1 MADELAVPQER
12 SERISR
18 LKRFLAPQVAEL
30 VEGSG
35 EQGLLDSHRAEVVVV
50 FCDLRGFTGFAG
62 KAEVMGLLQEYYEA
76 LGAIITRYEAT
87 LTCFMADGL
96 MLLLNAP
103 VPRPEPALLGVRM
116 VLEMQVAVQ
125 DLIVRWR
132 ARGYAIG
139 FGVGLAKGTATVG
152 RIGYEGRL
160 DYTAIGS
167 VVNLA
172 SRLCASAEDGQIV
185 IDPAAAA
192 DIRHSVPL
200 VALGTR
206 TLRGFAEPVAVFSV
220 TGHDPAVGTVAAA
233 AALPHFRASRAHSIT
248 DLPGQWIDKV
258 HSRRPPRTIVL
269 DMDSSESPT
278 YGEQEGSAYNG
289 HFGCTCYHPL
299 FVFNQ
304 LGDVERCALRS
315 GSVHSAEGWRA
326 VLEPVIARYRGTV
339 KRLYFRGDAA
349 FANPEMYEFLEGDG
363 IGYTIRLP
371 ANRVLQDKIGYL
383 LKRPVGRPPHEVRRH
398 FASFSYQAQSWKKPR
413 RVVAKVEWHP
423 GELYPR
429 VGFIV
434 TNLARPAERVVAFY
448 NQRGTAEQWIKEG
461 KGAIKWTRLSCRT
474 FTANAVRLQLH
485 ALAYNLGNFMRTLAM
500 PKAAE
505 PWSLT
510 SLREKLI
517 KIGAKVVSHGRY
529 VTFQMAEVAV
539 SRQVFAEI
547 LSLIARLRAP
557 PASA

>member
-1 MADELAVPQER
+1 MADPTGEAL
-12 SERISR
+12 R
-18 LKRFLAPQVAEL
+18 LNFDRRLLLQFR
-30 VEGSG
+30 GSLITSDA
-35 EQGLLDSHRAEVVVV
+35 GLLAYRELEDTFGLTDTGAERLADARTGKNGRHRLAGLLRQSVFGRLAGYEDVNDADRLCRDPAMRWVVGGRAIIGAAASASQMGRFETKWLSRAEN
-50 FCDLRGFTGFAG
+50 LS
-62 KAEVMGLLQEYYEA
+62 A
-76 LGAIITRYEAT
+76 L
-87 LTCFMADGL
+87 AD
-96 MLLLNAP
+96 
-103 VPRPEPALLGVRM
+103 LLG
-116 VLEMQVAVQ
+116 
-125 DLIVRWR
+125 
-132 ARGYAIG
+132 
-139 FGVGLAKGTATVG
+139 
-152 RIGYEGRL
+152 
-160 DYTAIGS
+160 
-167 VVNLA
+167 
-172 SRLCASAEDGQIV
+172 
-185 IDPAAAA
+185 
-192 DIRHSVPL
+192 H
-200 VALGTR
+200 
-206 TLRGFAEPVAVFSV
+206 
-220 TGHDPAVGTVAAA
+220 
-233 AALPHFRASRAHSIT
+233 
-248 DLPGQWIDKV
+248 WIDKV
-258 HSRRPPRTIVL
+258 HQRRPPKMIVL

-304 LGDVERCALRS
+304 FGDVERCALRP
-315 GSVHSAEGWRA
+315 GNVHSADGWRA
-326 VLEPVIARYRGTV
+326 VLEPVVARYRRIV

-349 FANPEMYEFLEGDG
+349 FANPEMYEFLETEV

-371 ANRVLQDKIGYL
+371 ANSVLQSRIGHL
-383 LKRPVGRPPHEVRRH
+383 LKRPVGRPPNEVRR
-398 FASFSYQAQSWKKPR
+398 FYASFSYQAQSWNKPR

-434 TNLARPAERVVAFY
+434 TNLARPAKHVVAFY

-461 KGAIKWTRLSCRT
+461 KNAIKWTRLSCRS
-474 FTANAVRLQLH
+474 FVANAVRLQLH

-539 SRQVFAEI
+539 PKQMFREI

-557 PASA
+557 PAPT